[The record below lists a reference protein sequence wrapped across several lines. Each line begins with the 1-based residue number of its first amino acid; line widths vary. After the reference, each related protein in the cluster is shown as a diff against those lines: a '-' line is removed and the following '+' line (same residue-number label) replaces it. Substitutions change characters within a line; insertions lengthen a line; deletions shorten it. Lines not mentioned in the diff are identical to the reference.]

1 MSFTAEQLRRRALDC
16 RNVAKGART
25 EVDRT
30 MLEDIAAE
38 LDAEARRLQRHE
50 ISDQDND
57 P

>member
-38 LDAEARRLQRHE
+38 LDAEARQLQQYDA
-50 ISDQDND
+50 SDQDND